1 MSQVDVQQDDALK
14 DVIEEQE
21 SLKRHRAKLKAD
33 LTVIFHTFDRFI
45 TMMRVYPLG
54 HPLIEGFA
62 EQTLQHI
69 LRYCESEGSLA
80 IRLKPR
86 ELQTE
91 WGETFFSS
99 EESERD
105 HFLWYTPAADGMV
118 ELEFL
123 PDVNARDLISLLE
136 VINRADLG
144 KLPLDD
150 DTITLLWERDLRT
163 IEYSAIEGYI
173 DMGELG
179 YFGGLSEPEAKA
191 TVMTAAIEPSGEAGK
206 KLATMFEAAPQTQV
220 DVFTRIQVK
229 AKPLDSV
236 TQMPADMLADAFR
249 VDTAWVEGLVEE
261 WLTGNN
267 LEYRLIEALLSIVR
281 VQPDSE
287 HSQRAVDTIFQITTQ
302 LLDNYQYNTVI
313 TLMKLLHARRKL
325 FEGDE
330 IDPLGDLIG
339 YISDPLRLE
348 ALIFQ
353 AQRRHEDRK
362 DIIRLLKIL
371 DKDQVQKHILTTLAT
386 ENKKPSSTE
395 ALVDVLL
402 AVVTKE
408 NELNLLRD
416 EYMSKTCYLERL
428 LPHLRGKSP
437 SKYPVLPRLMA
448 RAVESEDKSV
458 RTLVLQLA
466 HRSWCTPMVIDKYI
480 KPLLSDD
487 DNEVRRLAIAVMRD
501 LASEDFEAWLQTVI
515 TEQELGFRKPGEV
528 RFLVRLYLEQYP
540 QKREQLR
547 AMLQTRGWFNEQR
560 RDLARSVAIVLLEH
574 GDREAIEII
583 RTLADSFFTSR
594 SLREEYRNLLERFAG
609 EGGESAEDAELR
621 GAAQQLLGEI
631 DRIEKSEASIAE
643 EVHEEATP
651 EESAS

>member
-1 MSQVDVQQDDALK
+1 MAQVDVQQDDALK

-21 SLKRHRAKLKAD
+21 SLKRHRAKLKTD
-33 LTVIFHTFDRFI
+33 LSTIFHTFDRFI

-69 LRYCESEGSLA
+69 QRYCESEGSLA
-80 IRLKPR
+80 VRLKPR

-91 WGETFFSS
+91 WGDTFFTS

-105 HFLWYTPAADGMV
+105 HFLWYAPAADGMV

-123 PDVNARDLISLLE
+123 PEITSRDLISLLE

-150 DTITLLWERDLRT
+150 DTITLLWERDLKS
-163 IEYSAIEGYI
+163 IEYAAIEGYI

-191 TVMTAAIEPSGEAGK
+191 TVMTAAINPSGEAGK

-229 AKPLDSV
+229 AKPLDSL

-249 VDTAWVEGLVEE
+249 VDTSWVNGLVEE

-325 FEGDE
+325 FEGDAV
-330 IDPLGDLIG
+330 DPLGDLLG

-402 AVVTKE
+402 AVLTKE
-408 NELNLLRD
+408 NERNLLRD
-416 EYMSKTCYLERL
+416 EYMNKTCYLERL
-428 LPHLRGKSP
+428 LPHLRGRSP
-437 SKYPVLPRLMA
+437 TKYPILPRLMG
-448 RAVESEDKSV
+448 RAIESEDRSV
-458 RTLVLQLA
+458 RALVLQLA
-466 HRSWCTPMVIDKYI
+466 HNSWCTPMVIDKYI

-501 LASEDFEAWLQTVI
+501 LASKDFEAWLQTVI

-540 QKREQLR
+540 QKRAELR

-583 RTLADSFFTSR
+583 QTLADSFFTSR
-594 SLREEYRNLLERFAG
+594 SLREEYRKLLGRFA
-609 EGGESAEDAELR
+609 EGGDEGAEDARLR

-631 DRIEKSEASIAE
+631 DRIEKSEASVVE
-643 EVHEEATP
+643 EDELAP